1 MILFAINIICVN
13 ILFFLTFGMSLKNW
27 SDSGYIEREFKFFK
41 RMNELYGINYTIVS
55 YGDKRDFDYCNSIDY
70 VKVIPIYEYIKQKKN
85 IIYNF
90 LILPLS
96 FQKLIKTLKID
107 FDVIKTNQLYGA
119 WMALF
124 TKREFK
130 KPLIIRTGYDLFTF
144 SIKDKKNI
152 LKRIAYYFLTLISLN
167 YSNLFTVTSKSD
179 FKFIKKYY
187 FFDKKK
193 IEIRSNWVDNFG
205 DLKELPK
212 DKLKIL
218 AVGRLEKQKDY
229 KYLIKIF
236 RNSEYQLDIVGSG
249 SLRNELDTI
258 SSNNI
263 KFLGNLNF
271 SELDKLYSD
280 YLFYISSSEFEGNPK
295 SILEAMSKGCIVIA
309 PNHENIT
316 EIIDHRYN
324 GILYSKEKNNPLEII
339 QELIN
344 DNKALKNISKNA
356 IEHTIKN
363 NSLELFLNNEIA
375 DYRRV
380 AIIKGFEVNGNL

>member
-1 MILFAINIICVN
+1 
-13 ILFFLTFGMSLKNW
+13 MSLKNW

-70 VKVIPIYEYIKQKKN
+70 IKVIPIYEYIKQKKN

-380 AIIKGFEVNGNL
+380 AKIKGFEVNGNL